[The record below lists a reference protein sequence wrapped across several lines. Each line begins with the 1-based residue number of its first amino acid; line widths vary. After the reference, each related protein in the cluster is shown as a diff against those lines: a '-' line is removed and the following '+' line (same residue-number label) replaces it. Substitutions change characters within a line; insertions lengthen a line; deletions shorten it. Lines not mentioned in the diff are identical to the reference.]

1 MLFLWFYHAC
11 RRGSPRFMM
20 VSDHINYLTFEDPGA
35 VHTVRRALKL
45 AEAGDLYGA
54 AETAGV
60 DVSHAAVVSQGL
72 RRGMRFSIGAEIDND
87 PRARPDAQNI
97 VDAMRPDGMIRSV
110 HFLTIDHPE
119 KGPDYQWA
127 FDNPEFRDLYE
138 VIGTERVWEL
148 YMAKLLDDIEKL
160 PGHIVG
166 HFYVPANF
174 GHWPEQAKL
183 EAYEDRLL
191 DACAAR
197 GMAIEVNTRY
207 LYRDNPPD
215 LKAKYR
221 TAIARLMRKAKVKN
235 VGIAIGSDAHSPK
248 DQGNGFPE
256 MLQMLDEAGINE
268 IVFPVSGRLARVALR
283 ATKEHLQKVKAQEPA
298 PLPGSS
304 ISGFGRAELGL
315 PEREEAEE
323 REAAAGAKTGHDT
336 GPRKRASGPQRAT
349 KKPAKET
356 SERVV
361 KPPKPEAK
369 APKEKPEAPAPKAAA
384 PKVTAPKAAAK
395 PAAKPATKVNAAA
408 TKTPAKAAAKSA
420 VKPPAKPAAKA
431 AAKAPAKAAA
441 KSVKTAKAATKKPA
455 APAKKSPAKA
465 PAVKKAAAAKKAAPA
480 KKTAPKKAAPAKKA
494 APKKAAPAKKKV
506 STSKRAATK
515 KSSTKRR

>member
-11 RRGSPRFMM
+11 HRGSPRFLM

-60 DVSHAAVVSQGL
+60 DVAHAAIVSQGL
-72 RRGMRFSIGAEIDND
+72 RRGMRFSIGAEVDND

-97 VDAMRPDGMIRSV
+97 VDAMRPDGIIRSV
-110 HFLTIDHPE
+110 HFLTIEHPE

-127 FDNPEFRDLYE
+127 FDNPEFRDLYD
-138 VIGTERVWEL
+138 VVGTERVWEL
-148 YMAKLLDDIEKL
+148 YTAKLLDDIEKL

-174 GHWPEQAKL
+174 GHWPDQEKL
-183 EAYEDRLL
+183 ERYEDQML
-191 DACAAR
+191 DAAAAR
-197 GMAIEVNTRY
+197 GMAVEINMRY
-207 LYRDNPPD
+207 LYRDNPPE
-215 LKAKYR
+215 LKEKYR
-221 TAIARLMRKAKVKN
+221 TAIARLMRKAKAKN

-248 DQGNGFPE
+248 DQGNGFAE
-256 MLQMLDEAGINE
+256 ALQMLDEAEINE
-268 IVFPVSGRLARVALR
+268 LVFPVSGRLARVALR

-315 PEREEAEE
+315 PEREELPEE
-323 REAAAGAKTGHDT
+323 ARESAAAGVAADKTGHDS

-356 SERVV
+356 SEREV
-361 KPPKPEAK
+361 KPPDAKPPAK
-369 APKEKPEAPAPKAAA
+369 AKAVEKPEEKPVEKPAPKSAPKAAA
-384 PKVTAPKAAAK
+384 AKPAKTAAKPKAAAAK
-395 PAAKPATKVNAAA
+395 APVAKPNAKAPAKV
-408 TKTPAKAAAKSA
+408 TAKAA
-420 VKPPAKPAAKA
+420 P
-431 AAKAPAKAAA
+431 KAPAKAAA
-441 KSVKTAKAATKKPA
+441 KSVKTAKKKTA
-455 APAKKSPAKA
+455 AKA
-465 PAVKKAAAAKKAAPA
+465 PAVKKTAAPKKPAAKKS
-480 KKTAPKKAAPAKKA
+480 APKKAASAKKA
-494 APKKAAPAKKKV
+494 TPKKAAAGKKKV

-515 KSSTKRR
+515 KTSTKRR